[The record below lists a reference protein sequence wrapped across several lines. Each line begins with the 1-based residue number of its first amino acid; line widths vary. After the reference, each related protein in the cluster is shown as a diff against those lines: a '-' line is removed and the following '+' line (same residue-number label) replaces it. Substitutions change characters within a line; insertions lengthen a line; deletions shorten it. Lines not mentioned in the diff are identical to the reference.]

1 MVGSLL
7 DYFFFF
13 SKTYIVCIHWNHL
26 IEMIPMGTHNKC
38 FIAKIDKKMTSVIS
52 INLDLTE
59 KAIWICNLSRAKGP
73 YS

>member
-1 MVGSLL
+1 MAGSLFGL
-7 DYFFFF
+7 FLFF
-13 SKTYIVCIHWNHL
+13 SQKTYIVCIHWNHL

-38 FIAKIDKKMTSVIS
+38 FIAKIDKNNICD
-52 INLDLTE
+52 INLSGSHI